1 MNTTSVLLSI
11 ALILHTNHAILCF
24 MATYTKKCLT
34 ILFVGFWEGF
44 LHTCSFFLYM
54 IYTKIKKLRGKPFF
68 RAILTITSSYASTY
82 ANVIKKHCMQ
92 GGKYRDMSA
101 IYGYF
106 SIFGKSMR
114 YATMPKKRP
123 FLLLMRGFEPQ
134 TKRFEVQPTYH
145 PGKFTLVI

>member
-1 MNTTSVLLSI
+1 
-11 ALILHTNHAILCF
+11 

-34 ILFVGFWEGF
+34 ILFVGFLEGF

-101 IYGYF
+101 IYDEI
-106 SIFGKSMR
+106 SREI
-114 YATMPKKRP
+114 PKN
-123 FLLLMRGFEPQ
+123 
-134 TKRFEVQPTYH
+134 
-145 PGKFTLVI
+145 